1 MNNNATTLPLCIF
14 EEVGF
19 EGLEG
24 ITIEGIWKR
33 ISVRFKLTLPLNSKL
48 RNEIWKFVLS
58 AKCLQ
63 LHELQEEREPLKL
76 FDRADAADPFF
87 GSSEPVSIHIH
98 ILILRS
104 VNCIT
109 LFSQFH
115 GFVFILQDSCPYN
128 LYKYNPISTQD
139 VRGSCEHFDT
149 RKLIQKDDIAEYNV
163 EQIEERYLP
172 FI

>member
-24 ITIEGIWKR
+24 ITIEGLWKR
-33 ISVRFKLTLPLNSKL
+33 IGVRFKLTLPLNSKL
-48 RNEIWKFVLS
+48 KNEIWKFVLS

-87 GSSEPVSIHIH
+87 SSSEPVSIHI
-98 ILILRS
+98 LIQRS
-104 VNCIT
+104 VNFIMFSFYVMVLT
-109 LFSQFH
+109 LFCRNHVHTIYTNTIQSALRMYAAH
-115 GFVFILQDSCPYN
+115 VN
-128 LYKYNPISTQD
+128 ISTH
-139 VRGSCEHFDT
+139 G
-149 RKLIQKDDIAEYNV
+149 I
-163 EQIEERYLP
+163 
-172 FI
+172 